1 MTKGVE
7 DRRSGRVAAERLLS
21 KIRRF
26 VAEELDDEEAALFAA
41 LVAPGVARAYET
53 ETESDV
59 VGFAGGSDV
68 DWRPGALPESLAEAV
83 RAGGIRVEGL
93 DGG

>member
-1 MTKGVE
+1 MTKGVK
-7 DRRSGRVAAERLLS
+7 DRMSGSGRVTADRLLS
-21 KIRRF
+21 KIRKF

-53 ETESDV
+53 DEVD
-59 VGFAGGSDV
+59 A

-83 RAGGIRVEGL
+83 RAGGIRIEGL
-93 DGG
+93 DEN